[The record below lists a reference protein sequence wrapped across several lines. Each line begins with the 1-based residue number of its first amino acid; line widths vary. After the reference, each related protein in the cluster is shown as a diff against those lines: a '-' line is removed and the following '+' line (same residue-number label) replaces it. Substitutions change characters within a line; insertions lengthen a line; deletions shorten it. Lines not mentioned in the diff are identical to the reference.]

1 MKAAANTVGI
11 MPPPM
16 KPWSARHTI
25 MVLIDVLSPHMK
37 LAKVK
42 PAHETA
48 NRVRVPSA
56 RDRKPE
62 SGIATTSAIR

>member
-1 MKAAANTVGI
+1 
-11 MPPPM
+11 
-16 KPWSARHTI
+16 
-25 MVLIDVLSPHMK
+25 VLIDVLRPHMK

-62 SGIATTSAIR
+62 SRRWSGSNTWSPLR